1 MLLVLRF
8 LLSTEVKP
16 GLTGLVSVLIHEPG
30 THVSRVVVV
39 AWSLLYFKEFF
50 LWFSSLHKINTWILA
65 VICGQTWPC

>member
-30 THVSRVVVV
+30 THVSIE
-39 AWSLLYFKEFF
+39 LL
-50 LWFSSLHKINTWILA
+50 
-65 VICGQTWPC
+65 